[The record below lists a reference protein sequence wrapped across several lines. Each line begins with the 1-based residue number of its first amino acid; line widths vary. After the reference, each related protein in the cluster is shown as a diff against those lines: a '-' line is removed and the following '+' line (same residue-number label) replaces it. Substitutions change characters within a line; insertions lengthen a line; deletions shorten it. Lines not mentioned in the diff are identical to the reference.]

1 MARVLLYATGQLFGE
16 AVGACLRRE
25 ELVDGVVVVHDALAV
40 AGTVRDSAV
49 DIVLYDITAG
59 GALAAVR
66 NLTDQLVEVPV
77 VALTASPNADDVIA
91 YVDSGLV
98 AWVPRDSTLDEL
110 VGVLAL
116 ALRGET
122 SCDSKLTRSLVDE
135 LRRRR
140 ESSGIVEAVELLT
153 RREAETV
160 RLLEQGYT
168 NKEIATELHLS
179 VATVKHHVHAV
190 LSKLEL
196 TRRAQVGELVRKKP
210 WLLRSA

>member
-40 AGTVRDSAV
+40 AGTVRGSEV

-59 GALAAVR
+59 GALTAVR
-66 NLTDQLVEVPV
+66 ALTDQLVEVPV

-98 AWVPRDSTLDEL
+98 AWVPRDATLDEL
-110 VGVLAL
+110 VGVLGM

-122 SCDSKLTRSLVDE
+122 CCDSKVTRSLVDE

-140 ESSGIVEAVELLT
+140 EASEVVEAAELLT

-160 RLLEQGYT
+160 RLIEQGYT
-168 NKEIATELHLS
+168 NKEIAAELHLS
-179 VATVKHHVHAV
+179 VATVKNHVHAV

-196 TRRAQVGELVRKKP
+196 TRRAQVGELVRQKP